1 MNPRDLSD
9 YVFHMG
15 CAMNRAMAIGLG
27 VPQRRIDPPPVREI
41 NIGDDEID
49 ALIADGELLE
59 DLKHNRM
66 TLERRDWCDIE
77 EFREAAC
84 LALLHERN
92 GAQERRWVMLED
104 RLRWN
109 AERIIRE
116 ERVRT
121 EEER

>member
-1 MNPRDLSD
+1 MSINPA
-9 YVFHMG
+9 G
-15 CAMNRAMAIGLG
+15 
-27 VPQRRIDPPPVREI
+27 PRIDPPPVREI
-41 NIGDDEID
+41 NVGDDEID
-49 ALIADGELLE
+49 AVIVDGELIE
-59 DLKHNRM
+59 DLQHNRM
-66 TLERRDWCDIE
+66 TLDGRDWCDIE
-77 EFREAAC
+77 EFREFAC
-84 LALLHERN
+84 LCLLDERN